1 MRNTSM
7 SQTITLNTKAYQW
20 SGFTSADYGSWRY
33 AGGGLASEF
42 SYLTN
47 QVKVGGG
54 KQSSEIKWNLAV
66 PHIAD
71 EASACACPGGVLDT
85 DYVRILVQPGPMSST
100 VSRTDLLA
108 RIRSLVATNEFG
120 NSVVN
125 LEQQS
130 QATSP

>member
-71 EASACACPGGVLDT
+71 EECVCVPRWHLGYGLCPDPGAARSHVVDGVANGS
-85 DYVRILVQPGPMSST
+85 P
-100 VSRTDLLA
+100 
-108 RIRSLVATNEFG
+108 RSY
-120 NSVVN
+120 
-125 LEQQS
+125 
-130 QATSP
+130 P

>member
-54 KQSSEIKWNLAV
+54 KQSSELSGTSQSRIS
-66 PHIAD
+66 PMRR
-71 EASACACPGGVLDT
+71 
-85 DYVRILVQPGPMSST
+85 VRV
-100 VSRTDLLA
+100 RA
-108 RIRSLVATNEFG
+108 LVASWIRTM
-120 NSVVN
+120 SV
-125 LEQQS
+125 S
-130 QATSP
+130 WCSPVPCRRRCRERISSPASGAS